1 MHYVFLCDDT
11 YTKSTYIIRVRTTVF
26 NSIFTFCIR
35 VYFMKSIVFLLAF
48 IAMTTSIFAQQ
59 QVLGQSPRSAKIY
72 TKQVSNHQVLGQ
84 SPRSAKIYNSDYVS
98 VAGKEEVQTQEQKST
113 HLVLGQSPRS
123 AKIYNSE
130 NLLVAE
136 KEEVQIQEQES
147 THLVLGQSPR
157 SAKIHN
163 STYVPTHIVLGQSPR
178 SAIVY
183 NSDGY
188 ELWKY
193 RNGVFNISLK
203 SVK

>member
-1 MHYVFLCDDT
+1 MHYVFLCDDMIHNQNIFSGFAQQFFNFIFT
-11 YTKSTYIIRVRTTVF
+11 SFIRV
-26 NSIFTFCIR
+26 FC
-35 VYFMKSIVFLLAF
+35 MKSIVFLLAF
-48 IAMTTSIFAQQ
+48 VAMSTTLFAQH

-84 SPRSAKIYNSDYVS
+84 SPRSAKIY
-98 VAGKEEVQTQEQKST
+98 
-113 HLVLGQSPRS
+113 
-123 AKIYNSE
+123 
-130 NLLVAE
+130 
-136 KEEVQIQEQES
+136 
-147 THLVLGQSPR
+147 
-157 SAKIHN
+157 N

-193 RNGVFNISLK
+193 RNGVFNVSLK

>member
-1 MHYVFLCDDT
+1 
-11 YTKSTYIIRVRTTVF
+11 
-26 NSIFTFCIR
+26 
-35 VYFMKSIVFLLAF
+35 MKSIVFLLAF

-98 VAGKEEVQTQEQKST
+98 VAGKEEVQIQEQKST

-130 NLLVAE
+130 
-136 KEEVQIQEQES
+136 
-147 THLVLGQSPR
+147 
-157 SAKIHN
+157 
-163 STYVPTHIVLGQSPR
+163 YVPTHIVLGQSPR

-183 NSDGY
+183 NVDGY

-193 RNGVFNISLK
+193 RNGVFNVSLK

>member
-1 MHYVFLCDDT
+1 
-11 YTKSTYIIRVRTTVF
+11 
-26 NSIFTFCIR
+26 
-35 VYFMKSIVFLLAF
+35 MKSIVFLLAI
-48 IAMTTSIFAQQ
+48 IAMSTSLFAQH

-84 SPRSAKIYNSDYVS
+84 SPRSAKIYNAEYVP
-98 VAGKEEVQTQEQKST
+98 VAAKEEVT
-113 HLVLGQSPRS
+113 
-123 AKIYNSE
+123 
-130 NLLVAE
+130 
-136 KEEVQIQEQES
+136 IQEQES

-163 STYVPTHIVLGQSPR
+163 SAYVPTHIVLGQSPR

-183 NSDGY
+183 NTEGY

-193 RNGVFNISLK
+193 RNGVFNVSIK

>member
-1 MHYVFLCDDT
+1 MHYVFLCDEMT
-11 YTKSTYIIRVRTTVF
+11 YNENIFSGFAQCLYNLF
-26 NSIFTFCIR
+26 SILFQGF
-35 VYFMKSIVFLLAF
+35 FMKSIVFLLAI
-48 IAMTTSIFAQQ
+48 IAMSTSLFAQH

-84 SPRSAKIYNSDYVS
+84 SPRSAKIYNSEYVP
-98 VAGKEEVQTQEQKST
+98 VAAKYEVTS
-113 HLVLGQSPRS
+113 
-123 AKIYNSE
+123 
-130 NLLVAE
+130 
-136 KEEVQIQEQES
+136 QEQES

-163 STYVPTHIVLGQSPR
+163 SAYVPTHIVLGQSPR

-183 NSDGY
+183 NTEGY

-193 RNGVFNISLK
+193 RNGVFNVSIK

>member
-1 MHYVFLCDDT
+1 MHYVFLYDDMIHNQ
-11 YTKSTYIIRVRTTVF
+11 YIFSGFAQQFF
-26 NSIFTFCIR
+26 NSIFTSFIR
-35 VYFMKSIVFLLAF
+35 VYCMKSIVLFLAF
-48 IAMTTSIFAQQ
+48 VAMSTTLFAQN

-72 TKQVSNHQVLGQ
+72 TKKVSSHQVLGQ
-84 SPRSAKIYNSDYVS
+84 SPRSAKIYNSEYVS
-98 VAGKEEVQTQEQKST
+98 VAAKEEVT
-113 HLVLGQSPRS
+113 
-123 AKIYNSE
+123 
-130 NLLVAE
+130 
-136 KEEVQIQEQES
+136 IQEQES

-183 NSDGY
+183 NTEGY

-193 RNGVFNISLK
+193 RNGVFNVSLK

>member
-1 MHYVFLCDDT
+1 MHYVFLCDDMIHNQ
-11 YTKSTYIIRVRTTVF
+11 YIFSGFAQQFFNFIFTSFIRV
-26 NSIFTFCIR
+26 IC
-35 VYFMKSIVFLLAF
+35 MKSIVFLLAF
-48 IAMTTSIFAQQ
+48 VAMSTTLFAQH

-84 SPRSAKIYNSDYVS
+84 SPRSAKIYNSEYVP
-98 VAGKEEVQTQEQKST
+98 VAATAEVETQEQGST

-123 AKIYNSE
+123 AKIY
-130 NLLVAE
+130 
-136 KEEVQIQEQES
+136 
-147 THLVLGQSPR
+147 
-157 SAKIHN
+157 N

-193 RNGVFNISLK
+193 RNGVFNVSLK

>member
-1 MHYVFLCDDT
+1 
-11 YTKSTYIIRVRTTVF
+11 
-26 NSIFTFCIR
+26 
-35 VYFMKSIVFLLAF
+35 MKSIVFLLAF

-84 SPRSAKIYNSDYVS
+84 SPRSAKIYNSEFVPV
-98 VAGKEEVQTQEQKST
+98 VAQLEV
-113 HLVLGQSPRS
+113 
-123 AKIYNSE
+123 I
-130 NLLVAE
+130 
-136 KEEVQIQEQES
+136 IQDQES

-157 SAKIHN
+157 SAKIYN

-183 NSDGY
+183 NADGY

-193 RNGVFNISLK
+193 RNGVFDVALK

>member
-1 MHYVFLCDDT
+1 
-11 YTKSTYIIRVRTTVF
+11 
-26 NSIFTFCIR
+26 
-35 VYFMKSIVFLLAF
+35 MKSFFFLFLAF
-48 IAMTTSIFAQQ
+48 VAMSTTLFAQN

-84 SPRSAKIYNSDYVS
+84 SPRSAKIYNSEYVP
-98 VAGKEEVQTQEQKST
+98 VAAKEEVTS
-113 HLVLGQSPRS
+113 
-123 AKIYNSE
+123 
-130 NLLVAE
+130 
-136 KEEVQIQEQES
+136 QEQES

-193 RNGVFNISLK
+193 RNGVFNVSIK

>member
-1 MHYVFLCDDT
+1 MHYEFLCDDT
-11 YTKSTYIIRVRTTVF
+11 YTKSTYIIRVRTSIF

-48 IAMTTSIFAQQ
+48 VAMSTTLFAQN

-72 TKQVSNHQVLGQ
+72 TKQVSTHQVLGQ
-84 SPRSAKIYNSDYVS
+84 SPRSAKIYNSEYVP
-98 VAGKEEVQTQEQKST
+98 VAAKEEVTS
-113 HLVLGQSPRS
+113 
-123 AKIYNSE
+123 
-130 NLLVAE
+130 
-136 KEEVQIQEQES
+136 QEQES

-178 SAIVY
+178 SALVY

-193 RNGVFNISLK
+193 RNGVFNVSIK